1 MFRLVILMD
10 LEAKLDELDEFS
22 GRCRI
27 CLEEFIDSPIKPC
40 NCSSGL
46 FHKECLEEWIKVSQ
60 KKNCEVCLQEYN
72 CLKEVTIYKKENIFP
87 FILLYVVALT
97 MMSVIIAILDQY
109 FMIDLPLKV
118 VLYSLIVIAYFSL
131 IFFSMY
137 FLTLQGFFYQKKIIV
152 VHQN

>member
-1 MFRLVILMD
+1 MELVA
-10 LEAKLDELDEFS
+10 EPDES
-22 GRCRI
+22 QGRCRI
-27 CLEEFIDSPIKPC
+27 CLEGFVNPPISPC

-46 FHKECLEEWIKVSQ
+46 FHKECLEEWVKVSQ

-72 CLKEVTIYKKENIFP
+72 CLKEVTIYNKENIISFT
-87 FILLYVVALT
+87 LLYVVAIT

-137 FLTLQGFFYQKKIIV
+137 FLTLQGFFYQKKLIV
-152 VHQN
+152 VKN